1 MCWCSHKHYL
11 GYFSFVKIHHNCHNH
26 QTQTDQMTVK
36 KQKTF
41 ISSMEHEY
49 NNSKNIEN
57 EEHNGVLM
65 GFKIL

>member
-1 MCWCSHKHYL
+1 
-11 GYFSFVKIHHNCHNH
+11 
-26 QTQTDQMTVK
+26 MTVK

-41 ISSMEHEY
+41 ISSIEHEY